1 MIDIVNSLE
10 INLQKQQQDLIT
22 KIRSEELQ
30 LNIFKEGYLKVQGA
44 LELIETLKNAI
55 KESTEK
61 DDLILD

>member
-1 MIDIVNSLE
+1 MINIVNSLE

-30 LNIFKEGYLKVQGA
+30 LNILKEGYLKVQGA

-55 KESTEK
+55 EESAEE
-61 DDLILD
+61 DDEGE